1 MLHGWKGL
9 AVAVLAMLSASA
21 HAGGPLNFDEAKDA
35 LYNEVYRSAAE
46 RVDVY
51 CGCRYSKNLDVD
63 PKSCGVGGKA
73 LGQGSD
79 RIWAEH
85 SLPVSWSQYH
95 FACYRER
102 TVSEGGKRGE
112 DESPREYCGRVDP
125 GFAMMEAD
133 LHNLWPSVGSI
144 NKARGATAYGMV
156 AGEPRE
162 YGACDFEK
170 ADKRAEPRDVV
181 KGDLARS
188 VLYMRDRYRIRI
200 SDRDQKLL
208 EAWNRE
214 DPVDNWE
221 RERNRRIK
229 AIQGNANPWIEGG
242 SGTSR

>member
-1 MLHGWKGL
+1 MRHEGWWL
-9 AVAVLAMLSASA
+9 AGAMLAAVSMSLQAA
-21 HAGGPLNFDEAKDA
+21 GPLNFEEAKEA
-35 LYNEVYRSAAE
+35 LYEQVYRTAGE

-51 CGCRYSKNLDVD
+51 CGCRYSERLDID
-63 PKSCGVGGKA
+63 PASCGVGGKA
-73 LGQGSD
+73 AGQGSD
-79 RIWAEH
+79 RAWAEH
-85 SLPVSWSQYH
+85 ALPVSWAQYH

-102 TVSEGGKRGE
+102 TVSEGGRRGD
-112 DESPREYCGRVDP
+112 DESARSYCGRVDP

-162 YGACDFEK
+162 YGSCDFEK
-170 ADKRAEPRDVV
+170 ADKRAEPRDSV

-200 SDRDQKLL
+200 SERDQKLL

-229 AIQGNANPWIEGG
+229 AIQGNGNPWIEGG
-242 SGTSR
+242 SGR